1 MKNLMVYISPQKK
14 FDEEGKILVKVQI
27 DNSLELGWAR
37 EDIVLMTNF
46 PYEYNDI
53 KALVL
58 DDDTFCPFKPTVS
71 KINAVLKLFDIRLI
85 GDELYWLHDLDAFQQ
100 EKFTE
105 EDVNLGNKD
114 MGVCNYGRVPM
125 WAAGT
130 IFFKKSALVLFLAI
144 QKLCYEWQVNEQK
157 GLRYIAGS
165 SFDDDEHRPILGRW
179 VKTMNVTYNFN
190 TTNMDSNYRQ
200 AEKPIRVIHFHLTPR
215 FTPLFLTTQ
224 NRSGQILA
232 TERFRKILARYG
244 ITA

>member
-1 MKNLMVYISPQKK
+1 MKNLMVYISPQKE

-37 EDIVLMTNF
+37 EDIVLITNF
-46 PYEYNDI
+46 PHEYNDI

-71 KINAVLKLFDIRLI
+71 KINAVLKLFEMGLI
-85 GDELYWLHDLDAFQQ
+85 EDELYWLHDLDAFQQ

-125 WAAGT
+125 WASGT

-144 QKLCYEWQVNEQK
+144 QKLCYEWQVTEQK

-165 SFDDDEHRPILGRW
+165 SVHEEEVGLGRW
-179 VKTMNVTYNFN
+179 VKTMNITFNFN
-190 TTNMDSNYRQ
+190 TTNMDSNFRQ

-215 FTPLFLTTQ
+215 FILPFLTTQ
-224 NRSGQILA
+224 NRTGRILA
-232 TERFRKILARYG
+232 TERFRKILVRYG
-244 ITA
+244 ITT